1 MSILRRFKKNKI
13 LDEDLFCNYM
23 RSNKQQK
30 LISLIKKKKIDI
42 GNYDLNWQYISEN
55 DDLSI
60 EFIEYFKNYIDFNK
74 LSLNKNLTTS
84 HITKFA
90 HSLNWIDLSKTYSFT
105 INELHMFN
113 KFIRWEYLFF
123 YNNNP
128 SNDLKIFFKEKM
140 WWLFL
145 DDNLSIDVS
154 KKYHIYNNKIL
165 NSNTKQFPPEL
176 IDIFNLKLDEYK
188 NNLNILKLIL
198 KKQLFKLYDTYEKKE
213 VVKNLTDIKCDSL
226 YTEIRKDLNIKEN
239 NVKCQTEIKNTN
251 ELGTQS
257 TYETKEIAVQTE
269 NEIIEEII
277 DINHEEYERINSE
290 ENKEIKMETLSPTP
304 TLSPSL
310 RVQVTES
317 LSKEEED
324 FRVSINLQQDF
335 CGNN

>member
-1 MSILRRFKKNKI
+1 MLRRFRKNKI

-30 LISLIKKKKIDI
+30 LIKLIKKKKIDI
-42 GNYDLNWQYISEN
+42 GNFDLNWNYISEN
-55 DDLSI
+55 DDLTI
-60 EFIEYFKNYIDFNK
+60 EFIDYFKNYIVFNK
-74 LSLNKNLTTS
+74 LSLNKNITTT

-90 HSLNWIDLSKTYSFT
+90 HSLDWISLSKTYSFS
-105 INELHMFN
+105 INELQIFN

-123 YNNNP
+123 YNNNS

-154 KKYHIYNNKIL
+154 KQYHIYNNKIL

-176 IDIFNLKLDEYK
+176 INTFNMKLDEYK
-188 NNLNILKLIL
+188 NNLSILKLIL

-213 VVKNLTDIKCDSL
+213 VIKDLKNIKCDNL
-226 YTEIRKDLNIKEN
+226 YTEIRKDLNMKEN
-239 NVKCQTEIKNTN
+239 NVNVQTELKETF
-251 ELGTQS
+251 ELGTQ
-257 TYETKEIAVQTE
+257 TVYETKEVEIQTE

-277 DINHEEYERINSE
+277 DINRTNYESIDSQ
-290 ENKEIKMETLSPTP
+290 ENKKEYMSSLST
-304 TLSPSL
+304 TPSL
-310 RVQVTES
+310 KVIES
-317 LSKEEED
+317 ENEN
-324 FRVSINLQQDF
+324 FTVSIKLQEDF